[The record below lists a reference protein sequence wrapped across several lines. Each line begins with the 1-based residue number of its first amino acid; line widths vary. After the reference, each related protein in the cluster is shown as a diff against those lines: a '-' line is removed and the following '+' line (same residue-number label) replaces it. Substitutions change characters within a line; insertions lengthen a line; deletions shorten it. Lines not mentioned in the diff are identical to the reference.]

1 MNEAELLAFQRSVLD
16 DPITQDVWR
25 SKYRFGE
32 EDSIVR
38 SRARVVSGVYTDDSN
53 ADARAEAMHLVQRGI
68 LIPAGRVN
76 AGAGTGRR
84 VTLNSCYVN
93 EVVQDSMPG
102 IARAISRAALTLQQ
116 GGGIGTAWGTVRP
129 AGAIVR
135 RTSSVA
141 SGTIP
146 FMRWMN
152 AMAATAASA
161 GDRRGAMMGT
171 LPIDHPDL
179 YNPDQHVL
187 GKDVRGADILTSPSF
202 LSAKTRPGE
211 LTFMNISVLVTDAFM
226 KAVEE
231 GTDWDLGFHVP
242 RADSQH
248 VAVYDKPVSYD
259 MIEIDENLQ
268 RSDEVLRVNDA
279 GSYDILSLAKG
290 YNAPWY
296 VYQRL
301 PARQLWD
308 EILRTTYKY
317 AEPGVIFIDRVN
329 DRNNLR
335 YCEDITA
342 TNPCGEQPLGPDNVC
357 CLGSVNLAF
366 LVQRPF
372 TPNATIDY
380 NLYYRAIKAG
390 VRFLD
395 NVLDVTNY
403 PLEAQREA
411 SMTVRRIGLGIT
423 GFGDALVQLGIRY
436 GSEASVHLARH
447 LSQVLQVVSYTASVE
462 LAKERGPFPAF
473 DAREFDRG
481 YNVRHLPKS
490 LRQQIHD
497 GGIRNGVL
505 NTIAP
510 NGTISL
516 YVGNVSSGHEPVF
529 SFAPTTRKIRQP
541 DDTVK
546 DYEVVPY
553 SLRLWRHKMD
563 GAYLK
568 SKGPMRPVI
577 NEPLPD
583 YFVGALDLTPE
594 EHLVVHGAWSEHI
607 DAAVSKTIN
616 CPASMSFDDFRGV
629 YSRAYAL
636 GAKGATTYRPD
647 PESGRGSVL
656 SEEPRPTIET
666 DEETNALYSSMPADT
681 TVPLM
686 HVEANS
692 WGAAIA
698 GTIPN
703 DHINLAIGHCI
714 GCGRDTWI
722 ESGKKYICSN
732 CHKHVLLEMTKE
744 AAQALARAS
753 APEDPRP
760 APEAAHEAPT
770 AGKSPISDD
779 SDGSGPPPRP
789 EVLDGKTYKLKWPV
803 DGVNWYVTV
812 TNDGRRVREL
822 FIAGGDPEA
831 REWVEALSRTTT
843 AVLRRD
849 GDVRFLVDELERV
862 TSAKGGAFVEKRFR
876 PSVVAAIGGVL
887 REEIERLRFRT
898 EKPTLAELEKILRE
912 DSPEVFITPEGEVRA
927 KLERRAEF
935 FAGVKGADI
944 STGGL
949 KTGPFAVF
957 HPPAGSEICRKCG
970 SATWVRE
977 AGCQRCLSCGEEV
990 CG

>member
-1 MNEAELLAFQRSVLD
+1 MMNEAELLAFQKSVLD

-25 SKYRFGE
+25 SKYRFGDE
-32 EDSIVR
+32 TSIAE
-38 SRARVVSGVYTDDSN
+38 SRERVVDGVYANEGVGALRFYD
-53 ADARAEAMHLVQRGI
+53 EALELVQRGI

-84 VTLNSCYVN
+84 VTLMNCFVN
-93 EVVQDSMPG
+93 ETVQDSMPG
-102 IARAISRAALTLQQ
+102 IARAISRASLTLQQ

-129 AGAIVR
+129 AGAVVR

-179 YNPDQHVL
+179 WNPDQHVL

-202 LSAKTRPGE
+202 LSVKTRPGE
-211 LTFMNISVLVTDAFM
+211 LTFMNISVLVTNAFM

-231 GTDWDLGFHVP
+231 GADWDLGFHIP
-242 RADSQH
+242 RADGKH
-248 VAVYDKPVSYD
+248 VAVYDKPLSYD
-259 MIEIDENLQ
+259 VREVDEDLQ
-268 RSDEVLRVNDA
+268 IQSADGPSFE
-279 GSYDILSLAKG
+279 KG
-290 YNAPWY
+290 YVQPWY
-296 VYQRL
+296 VYRRL
-301 PARQLWD
+301 PARKLWD

-329 DRNNLR
+329 SRNNLS

-366 LVQRPF
+366 LVKDPF
-372 TPNATIDY
+372 TGKASWDID
-380 NLYYRAIKAG
+380 LYRHAIRAG

-403 PLEAQREA
+403 PLTAQREA
-411 SMTVRRIGLGIT
+411 SMAVRRIGLGIT
-423 GFGDALVQLGIRY
+423 GFGDALVQMGIRY
-436 GSEASVHLARH
+436 GSEESVQIARH
-447 LSQVLQVVSYTASVE
+447 LSHVLQIESYQASME

-473 DAREFDRG
+473 DRKEFAKG
-481 YNVRHLPKS
+481 YNVKLLPEK
-490 LRQQIHD
+490 LQDEIYTH
-497 GGIRNGVL
+497 GIRNGVL

-529 SFAPTTRKIRQP
+529 SFAPTTRKVRQP

-553 SLRLWRHKMD
+553 SLRLWREIQKERYTAHGMSD
-563 GAYLK
+563 PTRLAA
-568 SKGPMRPVI
+568 
-577 NEPLPD
+577 PLPD
-583 YFVGALDLTPE
+583 YFIGALDLTPE
-594 EHLVVHGAWSEHI
+594 EHLLVHGAWQEHI

-616 CPASMSFDDFRGV
+616 CPASMSFEDFRDV

-647 PESGRGSVL
+647 PDSGRGSVL
-656 SEEPRPTIET
+656 SEESRPTIET
-666 DEETNALYSSMPADT
+666 DEETNALY
-681 TVPLM
+681 
-686 HVEANS
+686 
-692 WGAAIA
+692 
-698 GTIPN
+698 
-703 DHINLAIGHCI
+703 
-714 GCGRDTWI
+714 
-722 ESGKKYICSN
+722 
-732 CHKHVLLEMTKE
+732 
-744 AAQALARAS
+744 
-753 APEDPRP
+753 APEDPKGGDVLAAQLGLP
-760 APEAAHEAPT
+760 EGSLDLGASPPPEAASDAPIP
-770 AGKSPISDD
+770 PINDD

-789 EVLDGKTYKLKWPV
+789 TVLDGKTYKLKWPV
-803 DGVNWYVTV
+803 DGVNWYITV
-812 TNDGRRVREL
+812 TNDGSRVREL

-831 REWVEALSRTTT
+831 REWVEALARTTT

-876 PSVVAAIGGVL
+876 PSIVAAIGGVL
-887 REEIERLRFRT
+887 REEIERLGDTQKSRRINDMKT
-898 EKPTLAELEKILRE
+898 RE
-912 DSPEVFITPEGEVRA
+912 C
-927 KLERRAEF
+927 EREMP
-935 FAGVKGADI
+935 KM
-944 STGGL
+944 T
-949 KTGPFAVF
+949 VF
-957 HPPAGSEICRKCG
+957 HPPAGGEVCRKCG
-970 SATWVRE
+970 SASWVRE